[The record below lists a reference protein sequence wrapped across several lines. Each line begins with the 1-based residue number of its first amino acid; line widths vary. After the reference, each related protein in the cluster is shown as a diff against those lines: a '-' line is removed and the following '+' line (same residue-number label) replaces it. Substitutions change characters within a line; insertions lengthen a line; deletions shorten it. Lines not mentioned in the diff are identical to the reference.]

1 MNYYF
6 SQLKVGD
13 YFKYNS
19 KVFVKTYSDEY
30 KEVKSLDQIGYRFGL
45 DQVVLPGVDFQVK
58 FLNVNEVNNIF
69 KKKKERNLSQRAKY
83 SAMKDLGMTKTKYG
97 WE

>member
-19 KVFVKTYSDEY
+19 KVFVKSYSDEY
-30 KEVKSLDQIGYRFGL
+30 KEVKGTDQVGERFGL
-45 DQVVLPGVDFQVK
+45 DQIVLPGVDFQVK
-58 FLNVNEVNNIF
+58 YLSKAELDNFF
-69 KKKKERNLSQRAKY
+69 KKKKEKNQAQKNRY